1 MAKTPHRPVAGRTA
15 IWIADQD
22 RAIFYRALSRSLE
35 TGMPLEQALTLANDG
50 LPSEFQKALESAALR
65 VSKGTSIVQAF
76 VTNGLIP
83 RRDRGI
89 LSAAEATGMYVPV
102 FAQLADIYHQRW
114 RRSARMKARFA
125 FPLAV
130 LILAIFVQPLP
141 AVVSGDLSIQA
152 YLTQSLAYLAV
163 VLLGAALIRR
173 WLRQWGLNGMSSLSA
188 SLVASVVLLKRLS
201 LMQARVDFL
210 HYLALLWRAG
220 VPAGQAVSQAQL
232 AVINPLLA
240 KKIARVV
247 PALRDGAPFA
257 KSLETTELLSEA
269 EDLAL
274 LRTGEASGQLDAMLE
289 RLADLHSCRLA
300 DVYDFI
306 ADWIPRLAYALV
318 ALIIVNGLVT

>member
-1 MAKTPHRPVAGRTA
+1 MAKTPQRPAAGRAA
-15 IWIADQD
+15 IWIADRD
-22 RAIFYRALSRSLE
+22 RAIFYRAMSRLLE
-35 TGMPLEQALTLANDG
+35 TGMPLEQALSLANDE

-114 RRSARMKARFA
+114 QRSARMKARFV

-130 LILAIFVQPLP
+130 LVLAIFVQPLP
-141 AVVSGDLSIQA
+141 SVVSGELSIQA
-152 YLTQSLAYLAV
+152 YLAHSSAFLAV
-163 VLLGAALIRR
+163 VLLGAGLIRH
-173 WLRQWGLNGMSSLSA
+173 WLRQWALNGMSSLSA
-188 SLVASVVLLKRLS
+188 SLVASVAPLQKLS

-220 VPAGQAVSQAQL
+220 VSPQQAVSDAQL

-240 KKIARVV
+240 KKISRVV
-247 PALRDGAPFA
+247 TALKNGAPFA
-257 KSLETTELLSEA
+257 ESLERTELLSAA

-289 RLADLHSCRLA
+289 RLANLHGCRLA
-300 DVYDFI
+300 GVYDLI
-306 ADWIPRLAYALV
+306 ADWTPRLAYALV

>member
-22 RAIFYRALSRSLE
+22 RAIFYRALSRLLE

-152 YLTQSLAYLAV
+152 YPDTIPSLLGSRAAGGCVDSALATTVGIKRDVELERFSCRQCCAPEKAV
-163 VLLGAALIRR
+163 V
-173 WLRQWGLNGMSSLSA
+173 
-188 SLVASVVLLKRLS
+188 
-201 LMQARVDFL
+201 D
-210 HYLALLWRAG
+210 AG
-220 VPAGQAVSQAQL
+220 ES
-232 AVINPLLA
+232 
-240 KKIARVV
+240 RF
-247 PALRDGAPFA
+247 PALSGACFGGP
-257 KSLETTELLSEA
+257 E
-269 EDLAL
+269 
-274 LRTGEASGQLDAMLE
+274 
-289 RLADLHSCRLA
+289 CRL
-300 DVYDFI
+300 DRRCHRRS
-306 ADWIPRLAYALV
+306 WR
-318 ALIIVNGLVT
+318 